1 MRQLS
6 NEDILNMID
15 ENFIKDNKVSK
26 DIYIKLN
33 EYTNEEESKRKIK
46 NIVDFHEKTEEQVYK
61 EILNLLE
68 NKIKKATI
76 ITGKSGILKPKF
88 LNWAKTGK
96 LSENIKK
103 IKQINIGSYEVEF
116 KYFD

>member
-6 NEDILNMID
+6 NEDILNMIN

-26 DIYIKLN
+26 NIYTKLN
-33 EYTNEEESKRKIK
+33 EYVNQEESKRKIK
-46 NIVDFHEKTEEQVYK
+46 NIVDFHEKTEEQAYN

-68 NKIKKATI
+68 NKINKATI

-88 LNWAKTGK
+88 LNWAETGK
-96 LSENIKK
+96 LSENVKK
-103 IKQINIGSYEVEF
+103 IKQINIGSYEIEF
-116 KYFD
+116 KYSD

>member
-6 NEDILNMID
+6 NDDIINMIKNKD
-15 ENFIKDNKVSK
+15 FVKDNKVSK
-26 DIYIKLN
+26 SIYIKLN
-33 EYTNEEESKRKIK
+33 QNNLEKEKIK
-46 NIVDFHEKTEEQVYK
+46 NLKMVDFHEKTEEQVYN

-88 LNWAKTGK
+88 LNWAENGK
-96 LSENIKK
+96 LSENIKN

-116 KYFD
+116 KYSD